1 MNAVAAT
8 KPPSHPAGAAAWML
22 LAIAWLCFLIPFP
35 GLGFFIGWPLNLA
48 AFILAIVAMSHGGA
62 RKGIAP
68 LLLSLMVSPLVYFA
82 GIAVFAGALS
92 AVSGPR
98 ENAHAAEAEG
108 DAISVLAATLE
119 LAARQLYLDYQANE
133 IAADVL
139 YKGKALLISGEVVAI
154 QSDFLDQ
161 PVVHLAAGPDARV
174 VLMGLTT
181 NAAAGLRKGETI
193 NAACTGDGM
202 TLDVPTARHCD
213 LR

>member
-1 MNAVAAT
+1 
-8 KPPSHPAGAAAWML
+8 ML

-35 GLGFFIGWPLNLA
+35 GLGFFIGWPLNLV
-48 AFILAIVAMSHGGA
+48 AFILATVAMSHGGV

-68 LLLSLMVSPLVYFA
+68 LLLSLMISPLMYFA
-82 GIAVFAGALS
+82 GIAIFAGTMS
-92 AVSGPR
+92 AFSAPR
-98 ENAHAAEAEG
+98 GNVQAAEAG
-108 DAISVLAATLE
+108 RDATSALADTVE

-139 YKGKALLISGEVVAI
+139 YKGKALLISGEVEAI
-154 QSDFLDQ
+154 QGNFLDQ
-161 PVVHLAAGPDARV
+161 PVVHLSAGPDARV

-181 NAAAGLRKGETI
+181 NVAAGLRKGETI
-193 NAACTGDGM
+193 TAACTGDGM